1 MNFGNQNSPFCFSC
15 FRWTFFSFVFILF
28 NNKIKRVIHRTN
40 AWFPNCNEKN
50 HITHW
55 EFLLMSFMTKNNTE
69 DCCFYIWRIRIFFI
83 LIFFLSFGLGSELE
97 KGRTRKSLVCWV
109 YYFLKFLDFNPR
121 VWTEFDK
128 MNLIADQLVKLI
140 KFNRVNIKI
149 HSNWKSTK
157 IRHQITIYQ
166 INLLGRVNF
175 NQG

>member
-1 MNFGNQNSPFCFSC
+1 MATKIALSVFLVFVELFFLSCLFYLTTKLSVWFIELMHDSQIAMRKIISPTGNFCWCRLWPKTIQ
-15 FRWTFFSFVFILF
+15 
-28 NNKIKRVIHRTN
+28 RTV
-40 AWFPNCNEKN
+40 ASIFEAL
-50 HITHW
+50 
-55 EFLLMSFMTKNNTE
+55 E
-69 DCCFYIWRIRIFFI
+69 YFFI
-83 LIFFLSFGLGSELE
+83 FLSFGLGSELE

-140 KFNRVNIKI
+140 KFNWVNIKT